1 MVKLWVI
8 SELQEVCWDMVFVMV
23 GDIILLL
30 DFDNDGICIYVIKFV
45 EGFIVIL
52 LFCMVDLEI
61 F

>member
-1 MVKLWVI
+1 
-8 SELQEVCWDMVFVMV
+8 MVFVMV